1 MSNRK
6 NQEEYI
12 ENSALVKKDD
22 LGLENVKKEDE
33 IVEDIKDDE
42 LTFISKEDD
51 MDENDDDQLIF
62 KYIHKKFGTKKRE
75 WTPILKKIDSIASEV
90 DPLEGTSRGTEVLTR
105 LRSFLFWTKYEL

>member
-42 LTFISKEDD
+42 LTFISKE
-51 MDENDDDQLIF
+51 NDDD
-62 KYIHKKFGTKKRE
+62 
-75 WTPILKKIDSIASEV
+75 
-90 DPLEGTSRGTEVLTR
+90 
-105 LRSFLFWTKYEL
+105 

>member
-1 MSNRK
+1 MCHQQPGSRESVILMSNRK

-42 LTFISKEDD
+42 LTFISKE
-51 MDENDDDQLIF
+51 NDDD
-62 KYIHKKFGTKKRE
+62 
-75 WTPILKKIDSIASEV
+75 
-90 DPLEGTSRGTEVLTR
+90 
-105 LRSFLFWTKYEL
+105 